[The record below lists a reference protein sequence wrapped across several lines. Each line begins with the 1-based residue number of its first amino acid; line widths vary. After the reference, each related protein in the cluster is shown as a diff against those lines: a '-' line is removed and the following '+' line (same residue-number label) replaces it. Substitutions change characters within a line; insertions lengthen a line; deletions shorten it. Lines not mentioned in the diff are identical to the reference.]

1 MAFSTEWIRTGSLC
15 IFIYVFINILLYHIL
30 TICTHEHYPI
40 GSSWPQTQVYEPLFP
55 AFFSQFLDFSLLVN
69 NTFAYMIKGPCVF
82 SVLPIWAFINNAK
95 HRHFDVSD
103 SVSATDSY
111 GEKSLPALQLHFDT
125 PFFPTRLSVSQVC
138 QVWVDWYIQ
147 IEKVILNCN
156 NISQY
161 YYFYG
166 TLII

>member
-95 HRHFDVSD
+95 HRHLDVSD
-103 SVSATDSY
+103 SVSATDSN
-111 GEKSLPALQLHFDT
+111 GEKSLPALQLHFAHHQIHV
-125 PFFPTRLSVSQVC
+125 FANNLWCFKFSFAVSRIN
-138 QVWVDWYIQ
+138 DIYS
-147 IEKVILNCN
+147 E
-156 NISQY
+156 
-161 YYFYG
+161 
-166 TLII
+166 